1 VSGPWDDYADVT
13 PAAPSVASWVDY
25 GTPTPGRGGA
35 RINPTTVRTAER
47 GGYQAGRNDQ
57 TANRGLELWRQQ
69 NALQRNPYLQMG
81 GP

>member
-1 VSGPWDDYADVT
+1 MK
-13 PAAPSVASWVDY
+13 VARV
-25 GTPTPGRGGA
+25 
-35 RINPTTVRTAER
+35 NPTTVRIAEQ

-57 TANRGLELWRQQ
+57 TANRGLELWRQR